1 VAIIRNNLE
10 FYDQQAV
17 HWWSEDAVIAP
28 LQQLNPLRFAYF
40 DRVIS
45 DWRGLKVLDVG
56 CGGGFTCEFL
66 SNRGA
71 QVYGIDQSTPCIDA
85 AKVHAEK
92 IGLPITYCVG
102 VAEALPFGDASFDV
116 VVCVDVLEHVD
127 SPTRTVEEI
136 GRVLKPGDM
145 FCFDTINRTMRSR
158 LIMIW
163 LLENLL
169 RQIPP
174 GIHDWHKFITPQN
187 SPTGPTLLAW
197 ETSKSAASTCLVVP
211 SQSILPPTGTI
222 SAPAISRSGST
233 RILGSCI
240 SARPQSRCLN

>member
-92 IGLPITYCVG
+92 IGLPITYCAG

-136 GRVLKPGDM
+136 GRVLKPGGY

-163 LLENLL
+163 LLETLL

-174 GIHDWHKFITPQN
+174 GIHDWHKFITPQEL
-187 SPTGPTLLAW
+187 TEILL
-197 ETSKSAASTCLVVP
+197 ETCFDN
-211 SQSILPPTGTI
+211 ITI
-222 SAPAISRSGST
+222 SGFNLFGST
-233 RILGSCI
+233 IAEHLAAYRHYQTTGNFQVRFDQDTRVMYIGIASK
-240 SARPQSRCLN
+240 